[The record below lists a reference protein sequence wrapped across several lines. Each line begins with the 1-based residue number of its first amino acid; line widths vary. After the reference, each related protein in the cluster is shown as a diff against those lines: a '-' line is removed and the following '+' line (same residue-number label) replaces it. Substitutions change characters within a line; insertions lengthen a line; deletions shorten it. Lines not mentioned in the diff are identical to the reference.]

1 MARLTGAILAA
12 GFVLC
17 LALNWP
23 GHLSYDSVI
32 QLLEGRT
39 GVYSGWHPPVMSWLL
54 GLFDRLLPGAGL
66 FVLLQTTLLYGSL
79 LLLLLL
85 VRTPQPAAPWVALFV
100 ILTPQFLTFPAIVWK
115 DVLFAASGVAGFALL
130 AVAAAQW
137 GKVRPRLGL
146 VAGAIVCL
154 SLAAL
159 TRQNGMVLAPFAALA
174 FGWLA
179 ARHSEN
185 RKFLRAAATVAAT
198 LLAMVVIVVGSEAL
212 LELRS
217 TGGSSP
223 LAQLAL
229 LQTYDLAG
237 ALAHDPKMEM
247 DQLHDDDPALETIL
261 RGEAAKRYTPAS
273 EEPLANL
280 ADLQKALANT
290 DEDTVPLAWRHF
302 VVSHPLL
309 YLKLRLD
316 AFRWVFFTPDI
327 VFCRPALS
335 GITGL
340 PDVMAKLHMVQRID
354 ARDKALSDYTML
366 VARTPLVRHWFW
378 ALIAILSIV
387 LLLRR
392 RRPEDIAVAAML
404 SGMLA
409 FAASFFFISLVC
421 DYRYLYPLDAAALAG
436 LFYVAIGDSMPISRI
451 RSLFRNSG
459 GDRSSEFGK

>member
-146 VAGAIVCL
+146 VAGAIICL

-159 TRQNGMVLAPFAALA
+159 TRQNGIVLAPFAALA

-309 YLKLRLD
+309 YLKLRWD

-436 LFYVAIGDSMPISRI
+436 LFYVAIGDSIPVSRI